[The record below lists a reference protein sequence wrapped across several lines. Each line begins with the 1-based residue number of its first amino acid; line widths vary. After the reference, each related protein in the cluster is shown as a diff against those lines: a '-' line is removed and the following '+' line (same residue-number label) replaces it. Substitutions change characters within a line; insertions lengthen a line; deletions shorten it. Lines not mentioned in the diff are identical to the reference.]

1 MIKTISAAVFALA
14 LTGCATII
22 DSQNQTMTLATKGD
36 LDKRNTECDLR
47 NAKGVWTT
55 DNKESIMVHRAYSD
69 MIISCENEI
78 QEGEIVVESTAS
90 VGFMIANFFIWDLC
104 TISCLVDHFTGSL
117 YEYPLSVRVPMANKP
132 DEQAAAP
139 TPTAQDAL
147 VK

>member
-1 MIKTISAAVFALA
+1 
-14 LTGCATII
+14 
-22 DSQNQTMTLATKGD
+22 
-36 LDKRNTECDLR
+36 
-47 NAKGVWTT
+47 
-55 DNKESIMVHRAYSD
+55 